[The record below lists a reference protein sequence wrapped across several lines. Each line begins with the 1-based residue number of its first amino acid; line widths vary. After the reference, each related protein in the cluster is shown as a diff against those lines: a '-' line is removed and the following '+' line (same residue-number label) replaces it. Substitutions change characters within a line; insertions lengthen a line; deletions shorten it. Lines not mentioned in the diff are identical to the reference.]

1 MIRVILVLVVLVM
14 SSCSVKTEP
23 GAVAEPEKA
32 SQQTEKPSGDAVK
45 KSIEVKTEASKEPSK
60 QSETKKKPAAEP
72 ETVALVKKPKP
83 HRIQKP
89 LPVVPEVRLIGGKRV
104 IGGVEAVRIIP
115 GDFVLPARIDTGAKT
130 SSLHA
135 EELELFE
142 RDGKRWVRFRL
153 AGGNKSRV
161 VEKKVVRMVRIKQQ
175 NVPSERRPVI
185 KMRFIIGGVSQ
196 SIQVTLTDRSNFKY
210 KVLVGRN
217 FLHDVFIVDVGQK
230 MTVQPMPYR
239 RR

>member
-142 RDGKRWVRFRL
+142 RDGKRWV
-153 AGGNKSRV
+153 
-161 VEKKVVRMVRIKQQ
+161 EKKVVRMVRIKQQ